1 MSDLK
6 LYRINNNNAVE
17 LPAAASRLEKDLQRI
32 VESNMEALFGVRLL
46 ASEFSTGPVHGG
58 RMDSIGIDENGT
70 PVIFEYKR
78 NVSDSV
84 INQGLFYLDW
94 LMDHQGDF
102 KVLGMDKLGKNAVDS
117 IDLSSPRLVCVAN
130 DFTRYDEHAIRQM
143 GRSIELV
150 RYQIFDNELLALE
163 LVASTAVA
171 ASRSSAM
178 LSATTP
184 QPAPTAASS
193 PTPAKHSAVHDHLAK
208 SSQALRDI
216 YEELRTEI
224 EALGDDITMKMTK
237 HYVAFRRI
245 KNFASV
251 EVYSQSNKLLV
262 FVKVDPSSVALES
275 GFSRDVTTIG
285 HMGTGDLEL
294 TITDSTTLSRA
305 MSLIQKSYEDN

>member
-6 LYRINNNNAVE
+6 LYKIDATPAVE

-32 VESNMEALFGVRLL
+32 VETNMKTFFGVRLL
-46 ASEFSTGPVHGG
+46 ATEFSTGPVHGG

-78 NVSDSV
+78 NVSDNV

-102 KVLGMDKLGKNAVDS
+102 TVLVMNKLGTDAADT
-117 IDLSSPRLVCVAN
+117 IDFASPRLVCVAN

-150 RYQIFDNELLALE
+150 RYQLFNDELLALE
-163 LVASTAVA
+163 LVASTSVA
-171 ASRSSAM
+171 ASRAATMPPTSAAP
-178 LSATTP
+178 STTTGTNKYSTV
-184 QPAPTAASS
+184 Q
-193 PTPAKHSAVHDHLAK
+193 DNLAK
-208 SSQALRDI
+208 SPQELRDL
-216 YEELRTEI
+216 YEELRTQI

-237 HYVAFRRI
+237 YYVAFRRL

-251 EVYSQSNKLLV
+251 EAYSQAKKLLV
-262 FVKVDPSSVALES
+262 FVKVDPSTMTLEP
-275 GFSRDVTTIG
+275 GFSRDVTNLG

-294 TITDSTTLSRA
+294 TITDSTTLNRA
-305 MSLIQKSYEDN
+305 MPIIQKSYEDN